1 MEDVGEVGH
10 YQGGFIFI
18 CRILSHAG
26 TARKLLGN
34 GDKGGGGVNKARK
47 DTTSSTAYGAAA

>member
-1 MEDVGEVGH
+1 MEDVGEAGH
-10 YQGGFIFI
+10 YQAGFIFI

-26 TARKLLGN
+26 TSCKLLGN

-47 DTTSSTAYGAAA
+47 DTVFSIAYGLAV